1 MASESP
7 ATQEL
12 IAKIQAAA
20 PLINRLEEIEASLK
34 DDKAMFFI
42 SGTVMQPNIPVMA
55 FLWLFIGAVV
65 GLIPGVIAFELTDS
79 LTVLLIVLIAVAIAG
94 AICGIFLSL
103 GDKKRADAL
112 HAELQRRIEALEMER
127 SDILHSAAYE
137 ALPEAYRN
145 PERLRKIAAALQE
158 EP

>member
-1 MASESP
+1 MASGSP

-34 DDKAMFFI
+34 DDKAMYFM

-79 LTVLLIVLIAVAIAG
+79 ITILLIVLIATAIAG
-94 AICGIFLSL
+94 AICGIVLSL
-103 GDKKRADAL
+103 GDKKRADAM
-112 HAELQRRIEALEMER
+112 HAELQHRIEALEMER
-127 SDILHSAAYE
+127 SDILHSDAYE

-145 PERLRKIAAALQE
+145 PEHYRKIAAALQE
-158 EP
+158 ES